1 MKKIQKLRK
10 PIQAKEFKIL
20 LNYISSNPTMRKN
33 TKENYFN
40 LFTLLYYTGMRL
52 NEVPQL
58 NIQDLNKA
66 IQNKELIIKA
76 HKQHKERSIV
86 LSDKAI
92 KELKKITTEQDP
104 KYKIIKVKGNPYT
117 TPSPVSFIAKVNR
130 VIQEVLGDRFSSHS
144 FRSGVITDLAVK
156 GVNPKIIQNFIGHS
170 SINTTM
176 NYIKPSTDDIRN
188 ALVR

>member
-1 MKKIQKLRK
+1 MLMKKIRK

-20 LNYISSNPTMRKN
+20 INYIKNNPTMRAN

-40 LFTLLYYTGMRL
+40 LFTILYYSGMRL

-58 NIQDLNKA
+58 SIEDLNKA
-66 IQNKELIIKA
+66 IENKELIIKA

-86 LSDKAI
+86 LSDTAI
-92 KELKKITTEQDP
+92 KEFKKIATDQDP
-104 KYKIIKVKGNPYT
+104 RYKIIKVKSNPYT

-130 VIQEVLGDRFSSHS
+130 VIQEVLGERYSSHS

-156 GVNPKIIQNFIGHS
+156 GVNPKIIQKFIGHS

-176 NYIKPSTDDIRN
+176 NYISPSSEDIRN
-188 ALVR
+188 SLVR

>member
-1 MKKIQKLRK
+1 MKKIRK

-20 LNYISSNPTMRKN
+20 LNYISSNPTMREN
-33 TKENYFN
+33 TKNNYFN
-40 LFTLLYYTGMRL
+40 LFTILYYTGMRL

-58 NIQDLNKA
+58 NIQDLSKA
-66 IQNKELIIKA
+66 IEKKELIIKA
-76 HKQHKERSIV
+76 HKQHKERAIV

-92 KELKKITTEQDP
+92 REIKKITVDQEP

-130 VIQEVLGDRFSSHS
+130 VIQEVLGERYSSHS
-144 FRSGVITDLAVK
+144 FRSGVITDLAIK

-176 NYIKPSTDDIRN
+176 NYIKPSSDDTRN

>member
-1 MKKIQKLRK
+1 MKKIRK
-10 PIQAKEFKIL
+10 PIQTKEFKTL
-20 LNYISSNPTMRKN
+20 LNYINANPTMRKN

-40 LFTLLYYTGMRL
+40 LFTLLYYTGARL
-52 NEVPQL
+52 NEIPQL
-58 NIQDLNKA
+58 SIKDLLQA

-92 KELKKITTEQDP
+92 NEFKKITKDQNPE
-104 KYKIIKVKGNPYT
+104 YRLIKVKGYPYS
-117 TPSPVSFIAKVNR
+117 TPSPISFIAKVNR
-130 VIQEVLGDRFSSHS
+130 VIQEVLGDRYSSHS

-176 NYIKPSTDDIRN
+176 NYISPSSEDIRN